1 LILGRKVFMRNLIVL
16 LIPLSV
22 TLGCAGG
29 FSVLGIPT
37 VVSDTSYDL
46 APGITNSDEVRNAMR
61 EEYPPLL
68 RDAGVR
74 GTAVL
79 LLSVDDIGQV
89 QDASVEQG
97 SGHRALDDLA
107 LELAKIIQFSPAQIR
122 GYNVPVWVTVP
133 VNLVPP
139 PARPATRRVIR
150 REGSSI

>member
-1 LILGRKVFMRNLIVL
+1 MDREPLMRNLIFL

-22 TLGCAGG
+22 AFGCAGG

-79 LLSVDDIGQV
+79 LVSVDDIGQV
-89 QDASVEQG
+89 QDASLEQG

-122 GYNVPVWVTVP
+122 GNPVPVWVTVP
-133 VNLVPP
+133 INLTP
-139 PARPATRRVIR
+139 PAAGRAVRREIR
-150 REGSSI
+150 REGSST